1 MFDTLVLLVKLV
13 FVLQVKK
20 RRKSGV
26 RLKCTMLNQW
36 ARSKNEVNENEE
48 VGKIFTAEN
57 R

>member
-1 MFDTLVLLVKLV
+1 MC
-13 FVLQVKK
+13 VLQVKK

-36 ARSKNEVNENEE
+36 ARSKNDVNENEE